1 MRTIEVIYS
10 PICEATGAM
19 IETLKQWLEG
29 TDIQIHIF
37 PFNNCPQRLKNKLK
51 QDENCFIEV
60 FYNGEIIDSVPL
72 HQDKIYEAC
81 GIPSVAVPEI
91 DEPTEPSPSITSEQ
105 LLKALEDGEI
115 QFHPINQSNYT
126 EEMTMCL
133 CNYPFGNPPKQFHH
147 KCMAIKTQ
155 VFSEIWSLEDIAGI
169 YATYKGNVIGLL
181 EVMPREILRKYGY
194 MTGTTGN
201 DSTYLSIGCYEIGY
215 GIPRIDMLDLLMQKL
230 ELLFPL
236 FHRKHLE
243 GVGIYDWLDGFNPY
257 WVYEKYGFEKTEKL
271 SENTFVM
278 SKSIHLQ

>member
-19 IETLKQWLEG
+19 IENLKQWLDG
-29 TDIQIHIF
+29 TGIQINIF
-37 PFNNCPQRLKNKLK
+37 PFNNCPQILKDKLK

-60 FYNGEIIDSVPL
+60 FYNGEKIDSVPL

-81 GIPSVAVPEI
+81 GIQSIALPEI
-91 DEPTEPSPSITSEQ
+91 DEPIEPSSSITTEQ
-105 LLKALEDGEI
+105 LSKALEEGEI

-133 CNYPFGNPPKQFHH
+133 CNYPFGNPPKQFHQ
-147 KCMAIKTQ
+147 KCMTIKAQ
-155 VFSEIWSLEDIAGI
+155 VFSEVWAFEDIAGI
-169 YATYKGNVIGLL
+169 YATYRGNVIGLL

-194 MTGTTGN
+194 MTGRTGN

-230 ELLFPL
+230 EELFPL

-243 GVGIYDWLDGFNPY
+243 GVGIYGWTDGFNPY
-257 WVYEKYGFEKTEKL
+257 WIYEKYGFQKTEKL
-271 SENTFVM
+271 SENTIVM
-278 SKSIHLQ
+278 SKSIDS